1 MRITPEEVEHVAH
14 LARLYLSAEEVE
26 AYTKQLGEILDY
38 VAELQELDTKDV
50 APMSHAL
57 SLVNAMRDDK
67 VEGSLPNEEALA
79 NGPETEEGAFVV
91 PRII

>member
-1 MRITPEEVEHVAH
+1 MRITAEEVEHVAH
-14 LARLYLSAEEVE
+14 LARLYLSPQEVE
-26 AYTKQLGEILDY
+26 EYTRQLGEILDY
-38 VAELQELDTKDV
+38 IAELQGLDTADV

-57 SLVNAMRDDK
+57 ALVNAMRDDR
-67 VEGSLPNEEALA
+67 VEPSLPNPEALA